1 VTEIEE
7 APPEEAM
14 VVVVVYLRAIAKKQR
29 IKES

>member
-14 VVVVVYLRAIAKKQR
+14 VVVVYLRAIAKTQR
-29 IKES
+29 IKEP